1 MDILG
6 TIVHKDRSSF
16 TVKDEEGTLWRV
28 DGLQPI
34 YDGAIGLS
42 KALGRKCFIGRLT
55 GCAGGKAEHEGKE
68 TYVVVRTPLQRL
80 KDTEYMGLEATLF
93 VMR

>member
-1 MDILG
+1 MNITG
-6 TIVHKDRSSF
+6 TIVHKDQSSL
-16 TVKDEEGTLWRV
+16 TVKDEEGTLWKV

-42 KALGRKCFIGRLT
+42 KALGRKCFIGCLT
-55 GCAGGKAEHEGKE
+55 GCAGGTAEHEGQE

-80 KDTEYMGLEATLF
+80 KDTEYTRLEATLF
-93 VMR
+93 VME

>member
-6 TIVHKDRSSF
+6 TIVHKDRSSL

-42 KALGRKCFIGRLT
+42 KALGRKYFIGRLT
-55 GCAGGKAEHEGKE
+55 YCADGEAEHEGKE
-68 TYVVVRTPLQRL
+68 TYVVVRTPLQQL
-80 KDTEYMGLEATLF
+80 KDSEYTRLEATLF